1 MKNVHPS
8 CTNGATL
15 MVSVSAV
22 TPCRHYFSFVLLHII
37 LKYAIMEIETVD
49 ARNERLWQKYLSLL
63 EKQPTLRLSSYLR
76 MARIGL
82 RGFEKWMRSRGYR
95 VRDAKQRILRLQRE
109 SEVLAASSFIPVCLN
124 ADQDAYVQPH
134 DFLSGI
140 NLTLPDGTAISIRR
154 GSAEAV
160 VSFLKLYTGEGSPC
174 SD

>member
-1 MKNVHPS
+1 M
-8 CTNGATL
+8 
-15 MVSVSAV
+15 
-22 TPCRHYFSFVLLHII
+22 FILLKH
-37 LKYAIMEIETVD
+37 AIMEIETVD

-95 VRDAKQRILRLQRE
+95 VRDAKQRILRLRRE
-109 SEVLAASSFIPVCLN
+109 SEVLASSSFIPVCLN
-124 ADQDAYVQPH
+124 TDQDAYCQTH
-134 DFLSGI
+134 DFLTGI
-140 NLTLPDGTAISIRR
+140 NLTLSDGTVISIRR

-160 VSFLKLYTGEGSPC
+160 VSFLKLYTGEASPC